1 MSRGSYYASLA
12 VALAAEEGK
21 NAKLVPAPGSG
32 LLVPVGSGSVETA
45 SGSGSRDL
53 VPADDAAPVPVP
65 AEEVPPVQ
73 ASAVPAS
80 AGPVVPDDSTS
91 PEPEPE
97 TEPLGGWKK
106 LALGVTVVLAIGLFA
121 YAAAG
126 SYTSVGQLA
135 AHHKVPLP
143 SLVPLGID
151 GSLIL
156 ALLADIILTWIG
168 HPIWWLRAS
177 ARGFV
182 AGSVAANAAA
192 GWPDLVAVFLHC
204 FPPIIIMLVTEAG
217 RVPLLR
223 KHAAQKRERAKKA
236 GHDGIPWER
245 WAAAPIS
252 TVVMWRRMALWGVK
266 SYETAVAAEIT
277 RRRAIVQLRV
287 HYGRRW
293 RSKAPGDLVWL
304 LRTGNRLEEASAK
317 VAEITAPE
325 PETGRNRGTGTAR
338 RSKPGTGNRNSRT
351 RTRERARNR
360 HTRTGNPDRKSG
372 TKPGRTRNHAH
383 GTRPAADLDPALVED
398 VRIRMASHRQAY
410 GRDITL
416 EELRVAIGRRKA
428 VAGALMRAARAQGI
442 PDTAPVAE
450 EAQR

>member
-1 MSRGSYYASLA
+1 MNRESYYDHLM
-12 VALAAEEGK
+12 VAMDADRARK
-21 NAKLVPAPGSG
+21 ARLVPSSSG
-32 LLVPVGSGSVETA
+32 LLVPAGSGSVETVN
-45 SGSGSRDL
+45 GSGSAVA
-53 VPADDAAPVPVP
+53 VPMEDAEPVPVP
-65 AEEVPPVQ
+65 VVPGS
-73 ASAVPAS
+73 ADTAVPDRDTDG
-80 AGPVVPDDSTS
+80 GPARAAESEQKLT
-91 PEPEPE
+91 
-97 TEPLGGWKK
+97 GWKMF
-106 LALGVTVVLAIGLFA
+106 ALVATVVLAVALFA

-126 SYTSVGQLA
+126 SYASVGQLA

-156 ALLADIILTWIG
+156 ALLSDIVLTWIG

-192 GWPDLVAVFLHC
+192 GWPDPVAVFLHC

-223 KHAAQKRERAKKA
+223 KHAAKKRDQAKKE

-245 WAAAPIS
+245 WAAAPVS
-252 TVVMWRRMALWGVK
+252 TAVMWRRMALWGVK
-266 SYETAVAAEIT
+266 SYETAVAAEVT
-277 RRRAIVQLRV
+277 RRRAIVQLRM

-317 VAEITAPE
+317 VTEITSPE
-325 PETGRNRGTGTAR
+325 SGTDRNQGTGTAR
-338 RSKPGTGNRNSRT
+338 QKKTGTGNRNPRT
-351 RTRERARNR
+351 RNRGRGRNR
-360 HTRTGNPDRKSG
+360 HGQPGNPDQKTG
-372 TKPGRTRNHAH
+372 TRPGRTRNQAAGNHA
-383 GTRPAADLDPALVED
+383 TADLDPALVED
-398 VRIRMASHRQAY
+398 VRTRMANHRKTH
-410 GRDITL
+410 GRDITV
-416 EELRVAIGRRKA
+416 EEMRIAIGRRKA

-442 PDTAPVAE
+442 PDAQDTE
-450 EAQR
+450 ETKR